1 MLCGL
6 PENEEN
12 MKIRIWDFFICCES
26 RGGGRTGAAGAFAP
40 VNFWQRVHCTRPEGH
55 LQSEGQKNPRK
66 LGCAYLRVLLVKI
79 GRNAE

>member
-1 MLCGL
+1 
-6 PENEEN
+6 
-12 MKIRIWDFFICCES
+12 MKI

-66 LGCAYLRVLLVKI
+66 FGCAYLIDSNFDNFLKRIVK
-79 GRNAE
+79 GES